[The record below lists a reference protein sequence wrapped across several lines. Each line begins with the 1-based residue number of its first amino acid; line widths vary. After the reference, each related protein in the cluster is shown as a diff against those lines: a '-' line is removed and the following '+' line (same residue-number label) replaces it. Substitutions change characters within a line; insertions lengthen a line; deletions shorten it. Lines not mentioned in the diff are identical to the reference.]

1 MRIVFFGTPAFAV
14 PTFQA
19 LRRER
24 YQVVGVV
31 TQPDRAQGRSR
42 SKLVAP
48 PVKLEA
54 EAAGLPVLQPTRPL
68 GDVFIANLRRLEPDL
83 AIVVAYGHILRPDVL
98 SIPRLGMIN
107 VHASLLPRWRGA
119 APIQHAIIAGDAE
132 TGISIMQLDEG
143 LDSGPVLHRVAT
155 PIGPDETAGDLAA
168 RLADLGATA
177 MVEAL
182 SLLAGGF
189 ARPKPQDA
197 SAATLAP
204 KIDREDAR
212 MDWSREA
219 VTLAR
224 RVRAF
229 EPSPGAWTLQ
239 GDKPLKLFG
248 AVPLS
253 EQGEA
258 GRVLAAGAR
267 LVIGCGR
274 GALAVREV
282 QPAGR
287 NRSPVADWVRGRGI
301 AVGDR
306 LG

>member
-1 MRIVFFGTPAFAV
+1 MRIVFFGTPSCAV
-14 PTFQA
+14 PSFQA
-19 LRRER
+19 LRRNR
-24 YQVVGVV
+24 YQLVGVV

-42 SKLVAP
+42 SNLVAP

-54 EAAGLPVLQPTRPL
+54 EAAGLLVLQPPRPL
-68 GDVFIANLRRLEPDL
+68 GDVFLANLRRLEADL
-83 AIVVAYGHILRPDVL
+83 AVVVAYGHILRPEVL

-119 APIQHAIIAGDAE
+119 APIQHAIIAGDVE
-132 TGISIMQLDEG
+132 TGVSIMQLDEG
-143 LDSGPVLHRVAT
+143 LDSGPVLHRAAT

-177 MVEAL
+177 LVETL
-182 SLLAGGF
+182 SLLAGGL
-189 ARPKPQDA
+189 ARPEAQSA
-197 SAATLAP
+197 SEATLAP
-204 KIDREDAR
+204 KIDRDDAR
-212 MDWSREA
+212 IDWSGEA
-219 VTLAR
+219 LTLAR

-229 EPSPGAWTLQ
+229 DPAPGAWTVQ

-248 AVPLS
+248 AAPTS
-253 EQGEA
+253 GQGEP
-258 GRVLAAGAR
+258 GRVLAAGDR

-274 GALAVREV
+274 GALAVREI

-287 NRSPVADWVRGRGI
+287 HRLLVADWVRGRGI
-301 AVGDR
+301 VVGDR